1 MIHPSPD
8 LQVVSGVLVIG
19 AGHVSIAQIRSGTW
33 GGDTQPEALIKGI
46 RDTVTM
52 RVPLIGGVFIA
63 LFLMLSTAE
72 WRAPKPSP

>member
-19 AGHVSIAQIRSGTW
+19 AGHVSIAQIRSVAW

-52 RVPLIGGVFIA
+52 LIPVIGGVFIA

-72 WRAPKPSP
+72 RRA